1 MSKEA
6 MKNIRMWVYGLC
18 STGISA
24 AANSITVCIIDPQT
38 FNFQAGIHNVI
49 SVAGV
54 AALIA
59 IANYL
64 KQSPLPGS
72 DEKPCKE

>member
-1 MSKEA
+1 
-6 MKNIRMWVYGLC
+6 MKDWKRWLFGLC

-24 AANSITVCIIDPQT
+24 AANSITVCIIDPST
-38 FNFQAGIHNVI
+38 FNFEKGIHNVI

-59 IANYL
+59 IANFL
-64 KQSPLPGS
+64 KQSPLPYNE
-72 DEKPCKE
+72 EKKSI

>member
-1 MSKEA
+1 MNDIKHW
-6 MKNIRMWVYGLC
+6 IFGLC

-24 AANSITVCIIDPQT
+24 AANSITVCVIDPTT
-38 FNFQAGIHNVI
+38 FNFSTGIHNVL

-59 IANYL
+59 IANFL
-64 KQSPLPGS
+64 KQSPLPGG
-72 DEKPCKE
+72 EVK

>member
-1 MSKEA
+1 MNNN
-6 MKNIRMWVYGLC
+6 NIGHWIYGLC

-24 AANSITVCIIDPQT
+24 AANSITVCIIDPTT
-38 FNFQAGIHNVI
+38 FNFQTGIHNVI

-59 IANYL
+59 IANFL
-64 KQSPLPGS
+64 KQSPLPC
-72 DEKPCKE
+72 DDIK

>member
-1 MSKEA
+1 MNDIKHW
-6 MKNIRMWVYGLC
+6 IFGLC

-24 AANSITVCIIDPQT
+24 AANSITVCVIDPTT
-38 FNFQAGIHNVI
+38 FNFEKGIHNVL

-59 IANYL
+59 IANFL
-64 KQSPLPGS
+64 KQSPLPGG
-72 DEKPCKE
+72 EVK